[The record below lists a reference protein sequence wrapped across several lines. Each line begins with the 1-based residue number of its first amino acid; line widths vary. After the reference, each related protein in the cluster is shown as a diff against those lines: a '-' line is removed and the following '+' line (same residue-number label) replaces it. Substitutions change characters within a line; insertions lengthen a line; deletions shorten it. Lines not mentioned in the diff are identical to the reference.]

1 MGSMFTKLYKKIKY
15 KGVIA
20 TVAVA
25 AVLLWYFNG
34 SSPSSNYVM
43 YSKPGCGW
51 CKKQKAELGGDIN
64 RVKVIECSSGCD
76 DIEAYPTWVINGV
89 KSSGFK
95 TKSEIFA

>member
-1 MGSMFTKLYKKIKY
+1 MLAELYKKIKY

-25 AVLLWYFNG
+25 AVLLWYFSG
-34 SSPSSNYVM
+34 SGVGTSQYVM

-64 RVKVIECSSGCD
+64 KVKVIDCSSGCD
-76 DIEAYPTWVINGV
+76 GIEAYPTWVINGV

-95 TKSEIFA
+95 TKDEIFG